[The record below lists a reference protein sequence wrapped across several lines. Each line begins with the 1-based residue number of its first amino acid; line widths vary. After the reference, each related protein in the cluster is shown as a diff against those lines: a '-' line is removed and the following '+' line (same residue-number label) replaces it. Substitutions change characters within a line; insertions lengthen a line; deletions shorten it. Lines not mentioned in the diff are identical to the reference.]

1 MTADVQI
8 GNYAERREKRGGNQE
23 KKTLGR
29 EGVKNH
35 EIVVMS
41 SMDDPLNEWTN
52 CEDNSGISFPS
63 PVQLLGNK
71 TYSTTESSIFGYLHL
86 IKYGRERG
94 RDTK

>member
-1 MTADVQI
+1 MYDICT
-8 GNYAERREKRGGNQE
+8 ERERGKDTQ
-23 KKTLGR
+23 KTKQCSIHQMWMGRR

-41 SMDDPLNEWTN
+41 FMEDPLNEWTN

-63 PVQLLGNK
+63 PVQLLGNRLTNK
-71 TYSTTESSIFGYLHL
+71 SSIFGYLHL
-86 IKYGRERG
+86 IKYVRERG